1 MKLSDLAA
9 RLNKH
14 GLFKLAAQLGGT
26 AVGSPIAGAG
36 LGQIAGALG
45 AKDASPEALA
55 MAIDAADPEDLAALR
70 RIDAEMAAREM
81 DNIERLA
88 EIEARD
94 RVEARTR
101 HGDEWTRRILAGFMI
116 FAALAFGAF
125 GVVLYSRGSL
135 SAEAAGLIGTVMGWL
150 IRDAS
155 GANAFYFGTSAGSRN
170 KESFIA
176 REMGR

>member
-26 AVGSPIAGAG
+26 AVGSPIAGAV

-88 EIEARD
+88 EIEARERAD
-94 RVEARTR
+94 A
-101 HGDEWTRRILAGFMI
+101 RRILAGFMI
-116 FAALAFGAF
+116 LAALAFGAF
-125 GVVLYSRGSL
+125 GVFLYSRGSL
-135 SAEAAGLIGTVMGWL
+135 SAEAASLIGTVMGWL